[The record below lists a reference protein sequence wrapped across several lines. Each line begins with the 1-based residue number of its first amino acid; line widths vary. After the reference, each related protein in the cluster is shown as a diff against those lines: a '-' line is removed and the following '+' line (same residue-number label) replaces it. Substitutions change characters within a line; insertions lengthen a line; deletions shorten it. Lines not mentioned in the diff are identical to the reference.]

1 VVVRTCS
8 DKVVRGG
15 TITQWHEPVSGFQ
28 YETHSLN
35 LSVETQAERLTAC
48 GIDPAI
54 FDADVDPAFFIGLA
68 IHAGIDSG
76 ISAEGNINMLQRL
89 IQHRP
94 AKLGEML
101 TVKGEI
107 KSVTT
112 VPRGQR
118 VETDVWFED
127 AAGERVIS
135 CPRISLR
142 PQAQTK
148 INSGAGDKPRPVVDD
163 LAELTLRE
171 TYQLTPAS
179 VKSYSIEGNS
189 IHYEQASAE
198 RAGFRA
204 PLIGGGV
211 GVHYLTAQM
220 WLDRRPQSFDASIY
234 FRRPIFWDETVQVGV
249 IEERDGWL
257 GMGLLKLLMAGEC
270 GALGSQGANTAKIGT
285 ELSLASYRLA

>member
-1 VVVRTCS
+1 MTH
-8 DKVVRGG
+8 
-15 TITQWHEPVSGFQ
+15 WHEPVSGFQ

-48 GIDPAI
+48 GIDPTI
-54 FDADVDPAFFIGLA
+54 FGADVDPAFFIGLA

-107 KSVTT
+107 KSVTP

-135 CPRISLR
+135 CPRTSLR
-142 PQAQTK
+142 PQAQTNA
-148 INSGAGDKPRPVVDD
+148 NSEIG
-163 LAELTLRE
+163 
-171 TYQLTPAS
+171 
-179 VKSYSIEGNS
+179 
-189 IHYEQASAE
+189 
-198 RAGFRA
+198 RAH
-204 PLIGGGV
+204 V
-211 GVHYLTAQM
+211 
-220 WLDRRPQSFDASIY
+220 
-234 FRRPIFWDETVQVGV
+234 
-249 IEERDGWL
+249 
-257 GMGLLKLLMAGEC
+257 
-270 GALGSQGANTAKIGT
+270 
-285 ELSLASYRLA
+285 

>member
-1 VVVRTCS
+1 MTH
-8 DKVVRGG
+8 
-15 TITQWHEPVSGFQ
+15 WHEPVSGFQ
-28 YETHSLN
+28 YETYSLN

-48 GIDPAI
+48 GIDPTI
-54 FDADVDPAFFIGLA
+54 FGADVDPAFFIGLA

-107 KSVTT
+107 KSVTP

-135 CPRISLR
+135 CPRTSLR
-142 PQAQTK
+142 PQAQTNA
-148 INSGAGDKPRPVVDD
+148 NSGAGDKPRPVVDD
-163 LAELTLRE
+163 LAELTLRD
-171 TYQLTPAS
+171 TYQLTPAR

-189 IHYEQASAE
+189 IHYEQAAAE

-204 PLIGGGV
+204 PLIGGGM

-234 FRRPIFWDETVQVGV
+234 FRRPIFWDEAVQVGV
-249 IEERDGWL
+249 IEAGDGWL
-257 GMGLLKLLMAGEC
+257 GMGLLKLPVAGEG
-270 GALGSQGANTAKIGT
+270 GASGSQGANTAKIGT